1 MELRRATCLGL
12 EATAKFAT
20 QVYELLAPGQCWLLE
35 GPVGAGKTTFVRL
48 LLQRC
53 GYLGRFQSPTFT
65 LVQEYG
71 PFPPRFEII
80 RHADLY
86 RLASMTDLDSL
97 GAQDW
102 PHDGSVTLIEW
113 ASRVEA
119 AEKLATHRLSIKIL
133 ESEARLFVVETL
145 AIGP

>member
-12 EATAKFAT
+12 QATALFAA
-20 QVYELLAPGQCWLLE
+20 QVHELLSPGQCWLLE

-48 LLQRC
+48 LLERC
-53 GYLGRFQSPTFT
+53 GYRGRFQSPTFT

-71 PFPPRFEII
+71 PFPPRLQIL

-86 RLASMTDLDSL
+86 RLSSATDLDSL

-113 ASRVEA
+113 ASRVDA
-119 AEKLATHRLSIKIL
+119 AEKLATHRLSIQIQGT
-133 ESEARLFVVETL
+133 EARLFVVESL
-145 AIGP
+145 AIKP